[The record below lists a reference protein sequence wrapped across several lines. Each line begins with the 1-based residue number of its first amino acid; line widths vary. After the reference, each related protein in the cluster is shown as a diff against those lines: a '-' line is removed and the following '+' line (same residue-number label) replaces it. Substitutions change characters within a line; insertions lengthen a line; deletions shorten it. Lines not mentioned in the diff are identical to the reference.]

1 LAIGVLAL
9 CAGIFALVTA
19 DDDTASPLDTARDS
33 ALIAAHRHI
42 TTMNTMDYRRV
53 DDGLAAWEEA
63 TTGLL
68 HDQTVAISEAEREGL
83 ADAKKI
89 TAGKVVD
96 AAVLDVT
103 EDTASVIAAVEITV
117 QDDLDKGSEPSL
129 KRNRFAADLVRVD
142 GEWKLENLQQV
153 AVKLS

>member
-1 LAIGVLAL
+1 
-9 CAGIFALVTA
+9 
-19 DDDTASPLDTARDS
+19 
-33 ALIAAHRHI
+33 
-42 TTMNTMDYRRV
+42 MNTMDYRRV

-96 AAVLDVT
+96 AAVLDVP
-103 EDTASVIAAVEITV
+103 EDNASVLAAVESTV
-117 QDDLDKGSEPSL
+117 QADLDTGTEPRL
-129 KRNRFAADLVRVD
+129 KRKIGRAAC
-142 GEWKLENLQQV
+142 GESGCQ
-153 AVKLS
+153 